1 MQRYATEMAEKF
13 PRRGDVWYVYT
24 PGQPDDPHQPR
35 PALVISENTRNR
47 RADDVIVVPIFSA
60 GRASPTH
67 VPLEPGV
74 GGVPHASVLFCEELA
89 TLDRDFLHDGPLG
102 PGVPAAILEQT
113 VNAIIVAVG
122 GEPHI

>member
-1 MQRYATEMAEKF
+1 MAETF
-13 PRRGDVWYVYT
+13 PHRGDVWYVYT

-47 RADDVIVVPIFSA
+47 RSDDVIVVPIFST

-67 VPLEPGV
+67 VTLEAGV
-74 GGVPHASVLFCEELA
+74 GGVPQASILFCEELA

-102 PGVPAAILEQT
+102 PGVPASMLEET
-113 VNAIIVAVG
+113 VNAIIIAVG
-122 GEPHI
+122 GDPRT